1 MGKSSR
7 TPGGS
12 SRAGWSSASH
22 RTPAPS
28 SAPNAPLREKCVPSQ
43 WMASPSPTIKM
54 ITITITIYGALT
66 VCRTIRQYAKY
77 LACIISVNPHQ
88 HPVNRYL
95 NTYLK
100 LARLRVRE
108 VVFCPRSHG
117 KIQRQIFGASSP
129 EPAQEWGWG
138 CSSGNWGW
146 GSHCRYVGESKWPES
161 LIVSHQGDLWRAQNQ
176 RLRDRQV

>member
-1 MGKSSR
+1 MEHSLC
-7 TPGGS
+7 
-12 SRAGWSSASH
+12 A
-22 RTPAPS
+22 
-28 SAPNAPLREKCVPSQ
+28 
-43 WMASPSPTIKM
+43 
-54 ITITITIYGALT
+54 
-66 VCRTIRQYAKY
+66 RQYAKY

-117 KIQRQIFGASSP
+117 KIQRQIFGATSP

-138 CSSGNWGW
+138 CSSETGGGDPIAGMWE
-146 GSHCRYVGESKWPES
+146 R
-161 LIVSHQGDLWRAQNQ
+161 VSGQNP
-176 RLRDRQV
+176 